1 MNSFTGDTL
10 LNWRKVR
17 YKVIFEKTD
26 INYVTKKSKEAIFMR
41 IDAYNQISQVYGVNG
56 KYKTNRVSKTS
67 ATDKLEI
74 SSFGKELQI
83 AKQALKDAPDVREDK
98 VASVKSRLQDGTYE
112 VSGEKFADKLLGL
125 YREING

>member
-1 MNSFTGDTL
+1 
-10 LNWRKVR
+10 
-17 YKVIFEKTD
+17 
-26 INYVTKKSKEAIFMR
+26 MR

>member
-1 MNSFTGDTL
+1 
-10 LNWRKVR
+10 
-17 YKVIFEKTD
+17 
-26 INYVTKKSKEAIFMR
+26 MR

-56 KYKTNRVSKTS
+56 KYKNNRVSKTS